1 MRRPERRSVTNG
13 SYTILDSEIVLV
25 LKNENETE
33 TGQDLLA
40 ERNNDANS
48 SPIASSSALKN
59 QLTES
64 CSLNIVLHENLSVF
78 KNTMLRGY
86 LTLSVCAETMTE
98 SYIFKKFFL
107 SSLLIAIV
115 GSYSIAPIIKIIVFS
130 KIGVKIKLCNTCK
143 RSYKEAEYKPIRR

>member
-1 MRRPERRSVTNG
+1 
-13 SYTILDSEIVLV
+13 
-25 LKNENETE
+25 
-33 TGQDLLA
+33 
-40 ERNNDANS
+40 
-48 SPIASSSALKN
+48 
-59 QLTES
+59 
-64 CSLNIVLHENLSVF
+64 
-78 KNTMLRGY
+78 MLRGY

-115 GSYSIAPIIKIIVFS
+115 GSYSIAPIIKIIVLS